1 MCFVVIVAQDYNK
14 PSRKLNKFSVKQ
26 NMTQSD
32 SIKLKWKLPVLH
44 EILKVEDNNSVL
56 YNFADNE
63 IATGHD

>member
-1 MCFVVIVAQDYNK
+1 
-14 PSRKLNKFSVKQ
+14 
-26 NMTQSD
+26 MTQSD